1 MLLLFCFQ
9 VATIVHVFGGGGGGG
24 GGGNYLIR
32 DILKITL
39 LV

>member
-1 MLLLFCFQ
+1 MLLWFCFQ
-9 VATIVHVFGGGGGGG
+9 VATIAHVVG

-32 DILKITL
+32 DILTITL